1 MMQKDDKKVTVPD
14 TSAATDEGQSP
25 SLKTRISITD
35 EDTEI
40 NNNFDIEKDRLMLQ
54 RMIAPDYLHTIS
66 HLELYDTV
74 FQPRVYLIDGLLCT
88 GVFLFAGAPK
98 IGKSFF
104 MAQLGY
110 HISQGIPL
118 WGYPVRNGVVLYLAL
133 EDDYS
138 RLQNRLSRMFG
149 TDSTDDFYF
158 ATHAKNLYCGL
169 DDQLKKFIKEHP
181 DTNLI
186 IIDTLQKIREV
197 GGEKFSY
204 ASDYENVTKIKQ
216 LADQYGICI
225 MLVHH
230 TRKQAADDCFDT
242 ISGTTG
248 LLGAADGAFILQK
261 EKRTDSAAVLDIV
274 GRDLQDQRLHL
285 LFDREHFVW
294 GMTSAE
300 TELWKEPS
308 DPVLDAVAKLVTQ
321 KTPEWSGSASELLDC
336 LEFFGL
342 QPNVLTRRL
351 NIGAS
356 RLLSEHG
363 VRYESSRRNAGRIV
377 KLTLDDPEA

>member
-1 MMQKDDKKVTVPD
+1 MIDNDKKVTVPI
-14 TSAATDEGQSP
+14 TSAATDEGQPPSP
-25 SLKTRISITD
+25 KTAFSINDVD
-35 EDTEI
+35 ENCNDDFEREHT
-40 NNNFDIEKDRLMLQ
+40 RQLLR
-54 RMIAPDYLHTIS
+54 RMSSPDYLHTVS
-66 HLELYDTV
+66 LSELYDTV
-74 FQPRVYLIDGLLCT
+74 FQPRAHLIEGILCT
-88 GVFLFAGAPK
+88 GAFLFAGAPK

-110 HISQGIPL
+110 HISNGLSL
-118 WGYPVRNGVVLYLAL
+118 WGYAVAKGTVLYLAL

-138 RLQNRLSRMFG
+138 RLQKRLSRMFG
-149 TDSTDDFYF
+149 IDSTDDFHF
-158 ATHAKNLYCGL
+158 ATHAKNLYGGL
-169 DDQLKKFIKEHP
+169 DDQLKKFVREHP
-181 DTNLI
+181 DTKLI

-204 ASDYENVTKIKQ
+204 ASDYENVTRIKQ
-216 LADQYGICI
+216 FADQHSICV

-248 LLGAADGAFILQK
+248 LLGAADGAYILQK

-274 GRDLQDQRLHL
+274 GRDIQDQRLHL
-285 LFDREHFVW
+285 LFDRERFVW
-294 GMTSAE
+294 DMTSAE
-300 TELWKEPS
+300 TELWKEPA
-308 DPVLDAVAKLVTQ
+308 DPVLGAVAGMVTVDA
-321 KTPEWSGSASELLDC
+321 PEWSGSASELIASLGALDV
-336 LEFFGL
+336 

-377 KLTLDDPEA
+377 KLTLDDPGV

>member
-1 MMQKDDKKVTVPD
+1 
-14 TSAATDEGQSP
+14 
-25 SLKTRISITD
+25 
-35 EDTEI
+35 
-40 NNNFDIEKDRLMLQ
+40 
-54 RMIAPDYLHTIS
+54 
-66 HLELYDTV
+66 
-74 FQPRVYLIDGLLCT
+74 
-88 GVFLFAGAPK
+88 
-98 IGKSFF
+98 

-110 HISQGIPL
+110 HISNGLPL
-118 WGYPVRNGVVLYLAL
+118 WGYAVEKGSVLYLAL

-138 RLQNRLSRMFG
+138 RLQKRLSRMFG
-149 TDSTDDFYF
+149 TDSTDDLHF
-158 ATHAKNLYCGL
+158 ATHAKNLYGGL
-169 DDQLKKFIKEHP
+169 DDQLKKFVREHP
-181 DTNLI
+181 DMKLI

-216 LADQYGICI
+216 FADQHGVCV

-248 LLGAADGAFILQK
+248 LLGAADGTFILQK
-261 EKRTDSAAVLDIV
+261 EKRTDSTAVLDIV

-285 LFDREHFVW
+285 IFDRERFVW
-294 GMTSAE
+294 DMISAE
-300 TELWKEPS
+300 TEFWKEPI
-308 DPVLDAVAKLVTQ
+308 DPVLDAVAGLVTSDAL
-321 KTPEWSGSASELLDC
+321 EWNGSASELVACLSTLDV
-336 LEFFGL
+336 

-351 NIGAS
+351 NIGTS

-377 KLTLDDPEA
+377 KLTLDDPGV

>member
-1 MMQKDDKKVTVPD
+1 MQKDEKKATVPN

-25 SLKTRISITD
+25 SPKTDYSMTVA
-35 EDTEI
+35 E
-40 NNNFDIEKDRLMLQ
+40 EKCNDDFEKEHTRQLLR
-54 RMIAPDYLHTIS
+54 RMNSPDYLHTVS
-66 HLELYDTV
+66 LSELYDTV
-74 FQPRVYLIDGLLCT
+74 FQPRAYLIEGLLCT
-88 GVFLFAGAPK
+88 GAFLFAGAPK

-110 HISQGIPL
+110 HINNGIPL
-118 WGYPVRNGVVLYLAL
+118 CGYTVDKGSVLYLAL
-133 EDDYS
+133 EDDFS
-138 RLQNRLSRMFG
+138 RLQKRLSRMFG
-149 TDSTDDFYF
+149 TDSTDEFHF
-158 ATHAKNLYCGL
+158 ATHAKNLYGGL
-169 DDQLKKFIKEHP
+169 DEQLKKFVRDHP
-181 DTNLI
+181 GTKLI
-186 IIDTLQKIREV
+186 IIDTLQKVREV

-204 ASDYENVTKIKQ
+204 ASDYENVTKIKRF
-216 LADQYGICI
+216 ADQHGICI
-225 MLVHH
+225 LLVHH

-261 EKRTDSAAVLDIV
+261 EKRTDSTAVLDIV

-285 LFDREHFVW
+285 LFDRERFVW
-294 GMTSAE
+294 DMTSAE

-308 DPVLDAVAKLVTQ
+308 DPILNAIAGVVTPNS
-321 KTPEWSGSASELLDC
+321 PEWSGSASDLLAC
-336 LEFFGL
+336 LSTL
-342 QPNVLTRRL
+342 DVQPNVLTRCL

-377 KLTLDDPEA
+377 KLTLDDSEV

>member
-1 MMQKDDKKVTVPD
+1 MQKDEKKVTVPVA
-14 TSAATDEGQSP
+14 SAATDEGQSP
-25 SLKTRISITD
+25 SLKTEYSIS
-35 EDTEI
+35 DTG
-40 NNNFDIEKDRLMLQ
+40 EKSNDDFEKEHTRQLLR
-54 RMIAPDYLHTIS
+54 RMNSPDYLHTVS
-66 HLELYDTV
+66 LSELYDTV
-74 FQPRVYLIDGLLCT
+74 FQPRAYLIEGLLCT
-88 GVFLFAGAPK
+88 GAFLFAGAPK

-110 HISQGIPL
+110 HISNGLPL
-118 WGYPVRNGVVLYLAL
+118 WGYAVEKGSVLYLAL

-138 RLQNRLSRMFG
+138 RLQKRLSRMFG
-149 TDSTDDFYF
+149 TDSTDDLHF
-158 ATHAKNLYCGL
+158 ASHAKNLYGGL
-169 DDQLKKFIKEHP
+169 DDQLKKFVREHP
-181 DTNLI
+181 DMKLI

-216 LADQYGICI
+216 FADQHGVCV

-248 LLGAADGAFILQK
+248 LLGAADGTFILQK
-261 EKRTDSAAVLDIV
+261 EKRTDSTAVLDIV

-285 LFDREHFVW
+285 IFDRERFVW
-294 GMTSAE
+294 DMISAE
-300 TELWKEPS
+300 TEFWKEPI
-308 DPVLDAVAKLVTQ
+308 DPVLDAVAGLVTSDAL
-321 KTPEWSGSASELLDC
+321 EWNGSASELVACLSTLDV
-336 LEFFGL
+336 

-351 NIGAS
+351 NIGTS

-377 KLTLDDPEA
+377 KLTLDDPGV

>member
-1 MMQKDDKKVTVPD
+1 MIDNDKKVTVPD
-14 TSAATDEGQSP
+14 TSAVTDGGQPPSPKTEFSIPDTDE
-25 SLKTRISITD
+25 KCNDDFENERTRQLLRR
-35 EDTEI
+35 I
-40 NNNFDIEKDRLMLQ
+40 NP
-54 RMIAPDYLHTIS
+54 PDYLHTVS
-66 HLELYDTV
+66 LSELYDTV

-88 GVFLFAGAPK
+88 GAFLFAGAPK

-110 HISQGIPL
+110 HISNGKSL
-118 WGYPVRNGVVLYLAL
+118 WGYSVDKGSVLYLAL

-138 RLQNRLSRMFG
+138 RLQKRLSRMFG
-149 TDSTDDFYF
+149 IESTDNLHF
-158 ATHAKNLYCGL
+158 ATHAKNLYGGL
-169 DDQLKKFIKEHP
+169 DDQLKKFMRENPNTK
-181 DTNLI
+181 LI

-242 ISGTTG
+242 ISGTNG
-248 LLGAADGAFILQK
+248 LLGAADGAFILNK
-261 EKRTDSAAVLDIV
+261 EKRTDNTAVLDIV

-285 LFDREHFVW
+285 LFDRERFVW
-294 GMTSAE
+294 DMTSAE
-300 TELWKEPS
+300 TELWKEP
-308 DPVLDAVAKLVTQ
+308 PEPILDAVAGLVTQ
-321 KTPEWSGSASELLDC
+321 DAPEWIGSASELLASLGTLDV
-336 LEFFGL
+336 

-356 RLLSEHG
+356 RLLREHG

-377 KLTLDDPEA
+377 KLTLDDPGV